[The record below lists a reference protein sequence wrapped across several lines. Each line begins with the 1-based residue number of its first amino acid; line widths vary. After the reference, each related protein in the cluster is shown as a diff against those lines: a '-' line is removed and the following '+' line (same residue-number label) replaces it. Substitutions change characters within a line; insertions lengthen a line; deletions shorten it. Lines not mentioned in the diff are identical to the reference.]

1 MRCRKGLVT
10 VMQSKHQP
18 VMSPTRIIHRI
29 SGCVPIFFTTCLLM
43 IGSGCHDAEVI
54 APTMEQLR
62 AEDRPEQESWFTR
75 FDVLDGNRPRV
86 QIHADYMAKYENPD
100 SVYMLLKGHP
110 DSLNRRVRAYIFDE
124 AGDSSAVIVSNEI
137 IYYEKERRFE
147 SRGEVVVTTQE
158 EKKLETEHLIWLEIE
173 RRIYT
178 TGFVRITSPVENIQ
192 GYDLDADENL
202 ENYEIARVTGQSIVD
217 DLK

>member
-1 MRCRKGLVT
+1 MRCLKGLVT
-10 VMQSKHQP
+10 VMQPEHQH
-18 VMSPTRIIHRI
+18 VVSLTRIIHRI

-43 IGSGCHDAEVI
+43 VGSGCSDSEVT
-54 APTMEQLR
+54 APSLEQLR

-75 FDVLDGNRPRV
+75 FDVLDGNLPRV

-124 AGDSSAVIVSNEI
+124 VGDSSAVIISNEI

-173 RRIYT
+173 RSIHT

-192 GYDLDADENL
+192 GYDLIADENL
-202 ENYEIARVTGQSIVD
+202 ENYKISRVTGQSIVE